1 MTLEKKINKKG
12 EVSYLARIY
21 LGEDET
27 GKKIRVSKT
36 FTPTLTET
44 GKVRTEK
51 SAIEEVTALAQ
62 EWERGVIGGDIT
74 LGKAMSCQELFLEWK
89 AIRHP
94 NLAGKTAFDYERLW
108 NTKVKPIIGHI
119 KTDSIN
125 VGIIDKMYA
134 KLSKSN
140 KKTGGSYDIDPL
152 HRMLR
157 AMFNWGISKGY
168 IKKNPCEYADRPKVP
183 KIQQAFLEPSQM
195 IMLLSNLESQTLEFQ
210 AYLSILITTGCR
222 RGEVIALKWS
232 DISADGILTIQR
244 ACSYVVGQGLI
255 IKETKTGTV
264 RRIALPNTVIQ
275 LLRDYKEEQ
284 SIINASYGDL
294 YEEQGFMFT
303 QTSGMCKHPDSLK
316 VPFKQ
321 YLRYCGFDD
330 ETVAR
335 VHIHTLRHST
345 ASLMLANNI
354 DIRTVAG
361 TLGHSQ
367 PTLTLTLYGH
377 FLDSQAG
384 AAKSTFEPMLEQAR
398 IAR

>member
-1 MTLEKKINKKG
+1 MTLEKRRNSKG
-12 EVSYLARIY
+12 EVSYRAQLY

-27 GKKIRVSKT
+27 GRPIRANKT
-36 FTPTLTET
+36 FKPSLTDKGEA
-44 GKVRTEK
+44 RTE
-51 SAIEEVTALAQ
+51 SAALKEVEKLAQ
-62 EWERGVIGGDIT
+62 EWERGVIGGEISVK
-74 LGKAMSCQELFLEWK
+74 KAMTCQELFLKWQS
-89 AIRHP
+89 IRHP
-94 NLAGKTAFDYERLW
+94 NLAIKTASEYEKLW
-108 NTKVKPIIGHI
+108 NTKAKPIIGHI
-119 KTDSIN
+119 KTESIN
-125 VGIIDKMYA
+125 VEIIDKMYA

-140 KKTGGSYDIDPL
+140 KKTGGSYDVDPL
-152 HRMLR
+152 HRTLR
-157 AMFNWGISKGY
+157 AMFNWGIKKGD
-168 IKKNPCEYADRPKVP
+168 IKMNPCKSADRPEVP

-195 IMLLSNLESQTLEFQ
+195 IMLLSNLDSQPLEFQ
-210 AYLSILITTGCR
+210 ACFSILIATGCR
-222 RGEVIALKWS
+222 RGEVVALKWS
-232 DISADGILTIQR
+232 DISSDGILTIQR
-244 ACSYVVGQGLI
+244 ACSYVAGQDLK

-264 RRIALPNTVIQ
+264 RRIALPNTVLQ
-275 LLRDYKEEQ
+275 LLRDYKDEQ
-284 SIINASYGDL
+284 QIFNNSLGDL
-294 YEEQGFMFT
+294 YEEQDFIFT

-377 FLDSQAG
+377 FLDSQSG
-384 AAKSTFEPMLEQAR
+384 AAKSTFEPMFEQAR